1 MTVVPRCGPAD
12 RACRYSLRRAAWMPT
27 PDAARAM
34 AGEGLPQLSANSLQK
49 PIPLSQ
55 IDAADNVA
63 VARAS
68 KYRGG

>member
-1 MTVVPRCGPAD
+1 MTVVPRCGPA
-12 RACRYSLRRAAWMPT
+12 
-27 PDAARAM
+27 
-34 AGEGLPQLSANSLQK
+34 GLPQLSANSLQK

-68 KYRGG
+68 QSRGG